1 MLIQIRLKDGKYL
14 PVKLRR
20 NTKLHRNRSNKKK
33 RGCSIEERPAEIN
46 ECQEFG
52 HWEVD
57 LVFRAKSG
65 GDEAL
70 LTMLDRKNRE
80 YLMFLIPDKSAAS
93 VMDALKSSGKIIA
106 NVSVISLRLSLL
118 ITVQNLHFSLI

>member
-14 PVKLRR
+14 PVKLRQ

-93 VMDALKSSGKIIA
+93 AMDALKSSGKIIA
-106 NVSVISLRLSLL
+106 NVSAISLRLSLL

>member
-106 NVSVISLRLSLL
+106 NVSAISLRLSLL